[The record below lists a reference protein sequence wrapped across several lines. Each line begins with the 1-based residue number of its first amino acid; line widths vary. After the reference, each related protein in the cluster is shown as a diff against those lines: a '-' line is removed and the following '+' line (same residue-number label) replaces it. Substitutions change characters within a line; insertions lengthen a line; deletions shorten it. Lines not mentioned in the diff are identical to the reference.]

1 MKVHVPTHQLLG
13 IDSWHLHRTA
23 SNAGRATVVGV
34 SSEPAPNKREK
45 KPTALPMDEIAAAI
59 VKLSPEEAAF
69 FLHKLE
75 AANRKRRVQ
84 LWGYLT
90 ALIMWALTMIF
101 ALVYY
106 AYSPPGVFVGWIFI
120 VPFAV
125 VGVLVLL
132 FGKWADSIETLTP
145 PQATKSTTD

>member
-1 MKVHVPTHQLLG
+1 
-13 IDSWHLHRTA
+13 
-23 SNAGRATVVGV
+23 
-34 SSEPAPNKREK
+34 
-45 KPTALPMDEIAAAI
+45 MDEIAAAI
-59 VKLSPEEAAF
+59 VKLSPDEAAF
-69 FLHKLE
+69 FLQKLE
-75 AANRKRRVQ
+75 AANRKRKVQ
-84 LWGYLT
+84 LWGYLA

-132 FGKWADSIETLTP
+132 FGKWADTIETLTSP
-145 PQATKSTTD
+145 PGTKLPSEASPSSSASTDTH

>member
-1 MKVHVPTHQLLG
+1 
-13 IDSWHLHRTA
+13 
-23 SNAGRATVVGV
+23 
-34 SSEPAPNKREK
+34 
-45 KPTALPMDEIAAAI
+45 MDEIAAAI
-59 VKLSPEEAAF
+59 VKLSPDEAAF

-84 LWGYLT
+84 LWGYLA

-120 VPFAV
+120 VPFAA

-132 FGKWADSIETLTP
+132 FGKWADSIETLAP
-145 PQATKSTTD
+145 PPTTIPPSEPSPSNKSSP